1 MTIDLY
7 TCTADPRVRD
17 KTDSLTQI
25 GQSVTLSPTSS
36 LDVSAPLV
44 IIDYAENLIPAN
56 YAYISLFGKY
66 YFLDPPKV
74 QPGKRITF
82 QGKIDYLM
90 TYKDELL
97 NVPAT
102 VIRSEYIGLNDVP
115 DRMLPVN
122 PNSVE
127 IVSAMGSKEFR
138 TWDHTVSQS
147 AGIVLVTGRGNS

>member
-7 TCTADPRVRD
+7 TCTADPRERD
-17 KTDSLTQI
+17 KTNSLTQI
-25 GQSVTLSPTSS
+25 GTSVAISPTSS
-36 LDVSAPLV
+36 LDVSTPRV
-44 IIDYAENLIPAN
+44 IIDYTENLIPAN

-74 QPGKRITF
+74 EPGKRITF

-102 VIRSEYIGLNDVP
+102 IIRSESIGKPSPVP
-115 DRMLPVN
+115 DNQLPINPQRYELKSILFDKSFPQDANKPSYML
-122 PNSVE
+122 
-127 IVSAMGSKEFR
+127 I
-138 TWDHTVSQS
+138 T
-147 AGIVLVTGRGNS
+147 